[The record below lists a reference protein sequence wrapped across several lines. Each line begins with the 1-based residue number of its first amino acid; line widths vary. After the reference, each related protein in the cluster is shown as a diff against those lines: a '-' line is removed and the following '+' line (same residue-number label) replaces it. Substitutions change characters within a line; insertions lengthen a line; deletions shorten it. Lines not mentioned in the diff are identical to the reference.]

1 MKITAL
7 FISPGHNMTENN
19 KIISNWDAETTHPE
33 TSVIIKQALRDV
45 RDPELGMDIIQ
56 LGLVRNVTIESD
68 KVKMVMILTTPYCP
82 YAPMMME
89 SARKKTEE
97 VSGKPTEI
105 EYGSEVWNQS
115 MMEEGSG
122 FDWGIF

>member
-1 MKITAL
+1 
-7 FISPGHNMTENN
+7 MTENN